1 MFKVIQELF
10 ESQVLDNFY
19 EARSK
24 KLLSVILKE
33 NNFDNSNVEDD
44 LLNTIELLVQNHDE
58 KKQLLHKAK
67 DFEESMNQET
77 SILTQNFYKV
87 GFADGILF
95 ARDIKE
101 IVNWLKNK
109 K

>member
-10 ESQVLDNFY
+10 ESPVLDNFY

-33 NNFDNSNVEDD
+33 NNFDNSNIEDD
-44 LLNTIELLVQNHDE
+44 LWNTIEQLIQNNDE
-58 KKQLLHKAK
+58 KKQVLEKL
-67 DFEESMNQET
+67 DNFEESMNEET
-77 SILTQNFYKV
+77 SILTQNFYKA

-95 ARDIKE
+95 ARDIKD
-101 IVNWLKNK
+101 IVNWLKNRK
-109 K
+109 

>member
-10 ESQVLDNFY
+10 ESPVLDNFY
-19 EARSK
+19 ETRSK
-24 KLLSVILKE
+24 ELLSVILKE
-33 NNFDNSNVEDD
+33 NNFDNSKVEHA
-44 LLNTIELLVQNHDE
+44 LLDAIEQLIQNNDE
-58 KKQLLHKAK
+58 KKQLLDRVK
-67 DFEESMNQET
+67 DFEESMNEEMC
-77 SILTQNFYKV
+77 ILTQNFYKI

-101 IVNWLKNK
+101 IVNWLKSK

>member
-10 ESQVLDNFY
+10 ESPVLGNFY
-19 EARSK
+19 EARTK

-44 LLNTIELLVQNHDE
+44 LLNTIEQLIQNYDE

-67 DFEESMNQET
+67 DFKESMNQET
-77 SILTQNFYKV
+77 SILTQNFYKI

-101 IVNWLKNK
+101 IVNWLKSK